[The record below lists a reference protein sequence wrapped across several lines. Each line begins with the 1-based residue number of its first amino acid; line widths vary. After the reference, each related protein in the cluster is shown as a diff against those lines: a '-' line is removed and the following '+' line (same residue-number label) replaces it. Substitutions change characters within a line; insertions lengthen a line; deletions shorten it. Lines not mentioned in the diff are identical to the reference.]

1 MAVKERQDSSCQ
13 GYAQDE
19 KDRGYERK
27 AKIVEIVRQTLAS
40 NASNAKS
47 KMAYRLG
54 DSQANRA

>member
-1 MAVKERQDSSCQ
+1 MKGGQDSNCQ

-27 AKIVEIVRQTLAS
+27 AKIVEIARQTLAA

-47 KMAYRLG
+47 QMAYRLG
-54 DSQANRA
+54 DFQANRA